1 MSNERHVD
9 PVREYRALVWRCVA
23 VVVLAVVRRHRG
35 GMKRWLPLLLLLT
48 AATDPA
54 PPILSAARIKADVR
68 TLSADDFH
76 GRGPT
81 QVGETVTLAFL
92 ETRFARL
99 GLKPGGDQRYR
110 QRVPMLRWTRERADF
125 ALDLGGTRR
134 TLTPGTEIAATSRI
148 VGTSQVQHAAIV
160 FVGYGVVEP
169 GLGYDPY
176 RGVDVRGKVVVA
188 LAGDPDVEAGRDLGF
203 GGRASSPA
211 TRTKLAEAQRRG
223 AAAFFQI
230 HDNFPSSYPW
240 LQLAKGDAVPGYAL
254 DTGPVPPAFG
264 VRGTLRNDIGVALLR
279 QGGLDYAAAKL
290 AAQKADFRAVALR
303 GAYLDASTTIA
314 LDRVASH
321 NIVGILPGTD
331 PAAGSVLYGAHWD
344 AYGENAFD
352 PPADRIR
359 NGAVDNGTGTATL
372 LEIARIF
379 AGAKR
384 PRRSVVFALWT
395 AEEKGLLGASWYA
408 DHPVLPLA
416 TTAAQFNLD
425 PHVVLGRTR
434 DLEVIGVGRTP
445 LEGDLARVAASQGL
459 RIVPEEN
466 TEAGWYYRSD
476 HYALAQ
482 KGVPG
487 VYFRAGRDLVD
498 GGASAGER
506 ERARYNATCYHQTCD
521 AFDARWDMTGAAQEG
536 SVAYALGREVATGR
550 RWPGW
555 NTTEPFAAERAKTQ
569 AERQP

>member
-1 MSNERHVD
+1 
-9 PVREYRALVWRCVA
+9 
-23 VVVLAVVRRHRG
+23 
-35 GMKRWLPLLLLLT
+35 MKRLLPLVLLLV

-54 PPILSAARIKADVR
+54 PPMLSAARIKTDVR
-68 TLSADDFH
+68 TLSADNFH

-81 QVGETVTLAFL
+81 QAGEAVTLAFL
-92 ETRFARL
+92 DARFKQL
-99 GLKPGGDQRYR
+99 GLKPGGDEGYR
-110 QRVPMLRWTRERADF
+110 QTVPMLRWTRDRASF
-125 ALDLGGTRR
+125 TLDLGGAKRA
-134 TLTPGTEIAATSRI
+134 LTPGTDVAASSRI
-148 VGTSQVQHAAIV
+148 VGNAGLDHAAIV

-169 GLGYDPY
+169 RLGYDPY

-188 LAGDPDVEAGRDLGF
+188 LAGDPDVEAARDLGF

-211 TRTKLAEAQRRG
+211 ARTKLAEAQKRG

-230 HDNFPSSYPW
+230 HDTFPSSYPW

-254 DTGPVPPAFG
+254 DTGSVPAAFG
-264 VRGTLRNDIGVALLR
+264 LRGTVRNDIGIALLK
-279 QGGLDYAAAKL
+279 QGGLDYAVAKL
-290 AAQKADFRAVALR
+290 AAQKADFAAVELS
-303 GAYLDASTTIA
+303 GAYLTASTTVS
-314 LDRVASH
+314 LDRVVSH

-359 NGAVDNGTGTATL
+359 NGAIDNGTGTATL
-372 LEIARIF
+372 LEIARTF
-379 AGAKR
+379 VSAKR
-384 PRRSVVFALWT
+384 PRRSIVFALWT

-416 TTAAQFNLD
+416 ITAAQFNLD

-434 DLEVIGVGRTP
+434 DLELIGVGRTP
-445 LEGDLARVAASQGL
+445 LEADLARVAAAQGL
-459 RIVPEEN
+459 KIVPEEN

-487 VYFRAGRDLVD
+487 VYFRAGRDLIS
-498 GGASAGER
+498 GGLVAGER
-506 ERARYNATCYHQTCD
+506 ERARYNAACYHQTCD
-521 AFDARWDMTGAAQEG
+521 EFDPRWDMTGAAQEG
-536 SVAYALGREVATGR
+536 SVAYALGREIATGR
-550 RWPGW
+550 SWPSW
-555 NTTEPFAAERAKTQ
+555 SAAEPFAAERAKSQ
-569 AERQP
+569 AARQP

>member
-1 MSNERHVD
+1 
-9 PVREYRALVWRCVA
+9 
-23 VVVLAVVRRHRG
+23 
-35 GMKRWLPLLLLLT
+35 MKRLLPLVLLLI

-81 QVGETVTLAFL
+81 QAGEAVTLAFL
-92 ETRFARL
+92 DARFKQL
-99 GLKPGGDQRYR
+99 GLKPGGDEGYR
-110 QRVPMLRWTRERADF
+110 QTVPMLRWTRDRASF
-125 ALDLGGTRR
+125 TLDLGGAKRA
-134 TLTPGTEIAATSRI
+134 LTPGTDVAASSRI
-148 VGTSQVQHAAIV
+148 VGNAGLDHAAIV

-169 GLGYDPY
+169 RLGYDPY
-176 RGVDVRGKVVVA
+176 HGVDVRGKVVVA

-211 TRTKLAEAQRRG
+211 ARTKLAEAQKRG

-230 HDNFPSSYPW
+230 HDTFPSSYPW

-254 DTGPVPPAFG
+254 DTGSVPAAFG
-264 VRGTLRNDIGVALLR
+264 LRGTVRNDIGVALLK
-279 QGGLDYAAAKL
+279 QGGLDYAVAKL
-290 AAQKADFRAVALR
+290 DAQKADFAAVELK
-303 GAYLDASTTIA
+303 GAYLIASTTVS
-314 LDRVASH
+314 LDRVVSH

-352 PPADRIR
+352 SPADRIR
-359 NGAVDNGTGTATL
+359 NGAIDNGTGTATL
-372 LEIARIF
+372 LEIARTF
-379 AGAKR
+379 VSAKR

-416 TTAAQFNLD
+416 ITAAQFNLD

-445 LEGDLARVAASQGL
+445 LETDLARVAAAQGL
-459 RIVPEEN
+459 KIVPEEN

-487 VYFRAGRDLVD
+487 VYFRAGRDLIS
-498 GGASAGER
+498 GGLVAGER
-506 ERARYNATCYHQTCD
+506 ERARYNAACYHQTCD
-521 AFDARWDMTGAAQEG
+521 EFDPRWDMTGAAQEG
-536 SVAYALGREVATGR
+536 SVAYALGREIATGR
-550 RWPGW
+550 SWPSW
-555 NTTEPFAAERAKTQ
+555 SAAEPFAAERAKSQ
-569 AERQP
+569 AARQP

>member
-1 MSNERHVD
+1 
-9 PVREYRALVWRCVA
+9 
-23 VVVLAVVRRHRG
+23 
-35 GMKRWLPLLLLLT
+35 MKRFLPFALLLT

-54 PPILSAARIKADVR
+54 APILSAARIKADVR

-81 QVGETVTLAFL
+81 QAGETVTLAFL
-92 ETRFARL
+92 DARFTQL
-99 GLKPGGDQRYR
+99 GLKPGGDQGYR
-110 QRVPMLRWTRERADF
+110 QTVPMLRWTRDRASF
-125 ALDLGGTRR
+125 ALDLGGAKRA
-134 TLTPGTEIAATSRI
+134 LTAGTEIAATSRI
-148 VGTSQVQHAAIV
+148 VGTSGLDRAAIV

-169 GLGYDPY
+169 RLGYDPY

-211 TRTKLAEAQRRG
+211 ARTKLAQAQKHG

-230 HDNFPSSYPW
+230 HDTFPSSYPW

-254 DTGPVPPAFG
+254 DTGSVPPAFG
-264 VRGTLRNDIGVALLR
+264 LRGTLRNDVGIALLK
-279 QGGLDYAAAKL
+279 QGGIEYAAAKL
-290 AAQKADFRAVALR
+290 AAQKADFGAVELK
-303 GAYLDASTTIA
+303 GAYLTASTTVS
-314 LDRVASH
+314 LDRVVSH

-359 NGAVDNGTGTATL
+359 NGAIDNGTGTATL
-372 LEIARIF
+372 LEIARTF
-379 AGAKR
+379 SGAKR

-408 DHPVLPLA
+408 DHPVLPLS

-434 DLEVIGVGRTP
+434 DLELIGVGRTP
-445 LEGDLARVAASQGL
+445 LEADLARVAAAQGL
-459 RIVPEEN
+459 KVVPEEN

-487 VYFRAGRDLVD
+487 VYFRAGRDLVN
-498 GGASAGER
+498 GGLVAGER
-506 ERARYNATCYHQTCD
+506 ERARYNAACYHQTCD
-521 AFDARWDMTGAAQEG
+521 EFDPRWDMTGAAQEG
-536 SVAYALGREVATGR
+536 SVAYALGREIATGR
-550 RWPGW
+550 SWPDW
-555 NTTEPFAAERAKTQ
+555 SATEPFGGERAKSK
-569 AERQP
+569 AARQP

>member
-1 MSNERHVD
+1 
-9 PVREYRALVWRCVA
+9 
-23 VVVLAVVRRHRG
+23 
-35 GMKRWLPLLLLLT
+35 MKLLLPLVLLLT

-81 QVGETVTLAFL
+81 QAGETVTLAFL
-92 ETRFARL
+92 DARFKQL
-99 GLKPGGDQRYR
+99 GLKPGGDEGYR
-110 QRVPMLRWTRERADF
+110 QTVPMLRWTRDRASF
-125 ALDLGGTRR
+125 TLDLGSAKRA
-134 TLTPGTEIAATSRI
+134 LTPGTDVAASSRI
-148 VGTSQVQHAAIV
+148 VGTAGLDHAAIV

-169 GLGYDPY
+169 RLGYDPY

-211 TRTKLAEAQRRG
+211 VRTKLAEAQKRG

-230 HDNFPSSYPW
+230 HDTFPSSYPW

-254 DTGPVPPAFG
+254 DTGSVPAAFG
-264 VRGTLRNDIGVALLR
+264 LRGTLRNDLGIALLK
-279 QGGLDYAAAKL
+279 QGGLDNAAAKL
-290 AAQKADFRAVALR
+290 AAQKADFGAVELK
-303 GAYLDASTTIA
+303 GAYLTASTTVS
-314 LDRVASH
+314 LDRVVSH

-359 NGAVDNGTGTATL
+359 NGAIDNGTGTATL
-372 LEIARIF
+372 LEIARTF
-379 AGAKR
+379 VSVKR

-408 DHPVLPLA
+408 EHPSLPLA
-416 TTAAQFNLD
+416 ITAAQFNLD
-425 PHVVLGRTR
+425 PHVVLGRTH
-434 DLEVIGVGRTP
+434 DLELIGVGRTP
-445 LEGDLARVAASQGL
+445 LETDLARVAAAQGL
-459 RIVPEEN
+459 KIVPEEN

-487 VYFRAGRDLVD
+487 VYFRAGRDLVN
-498 GGASAGER
+498 GGLVAGER
-506 ERARYNATCYHQTCD
+506 ERARYNAACYHQTCD
-521 AFDARWDMTGAAQEG
+521 EFDPRWDMTGAAQEG
-536 SVAYALGREVATGR
+536 SVAYELGREIATGR
-550 RWPGW
+550 SWPSW
-555 NTTEPFAAERAKTQ
+555 SAAEPFAAERAKSQ
-569 AERQP
+569 AARQP

>member
-1 MSNERHVD
+1 
-9 PVREYRALVWRCVA
+9 
-23 VVVLAVVRRHRG
+23 
-35 GMKRWLPLLLLLT
+35 MKRFLPFALLLT

-81 QVGETVTLAFL
+81 QAGETVTLAFL
-92 ETRFARL
+92 DARFKQL
-99 GLKPGGDQRYR
+99 GLKPGGDQGYR
-110 QRVPMLRWTRERADF
+110 QTVPMLRWTRDRASF
-125 ALDLGGTRR
+125 ALDLGGAKRA
-134 TLTPGTEIAATSRI
+134 LTAGTDIAATSRI
-148 VGTSQVQHAAIV
+148 VGTSGLDRAAIV

-169 GLGYDPY
+169 RLGYDPY

-203 GGRASSPA
+203 GGRASSSA
-211 TRTKLAEAQRRG
+211 ARTKLAEAQKHG

-230 HDNFPSSYPW
+230 HDTFPSSYPW

-254 DTGPVPPAFG
+254 DTGSVPPAFG
-264 VRGTLRNDIGVALLR
+264 LRGTLRNDVGIALLK
-279 QGGLDYAAAKL
+279 QGGIEYAAAKL
-290 AAQKADFRAVALR
+290 AAQKADFGAVELK
-303 GAYLDASTTIA
+303 GAYLTASTTVS
-314 LDRVASH
+314 LDRVVSH

-359 NGAVDNGTGTATL
+359 NGAIDNGTGTATL
-372 LEIARIF
+372 LEIARTF
-379 AGAKR
+379 SGSKR

-408 DHPVLPLA
+408 DHPVLPLS

-434 DLEVIGVGRTP
+434 DLELIGVGRTP
-445 LEGDLARVAASQGL
+445 LEADLARVAAAQGL
-459 RIVPEEN
+459 KIVPEEN

-476 HYALAQ
+476 HYAFAQ

-487 VYFRAGRDLVD
+487 VYFRAGRDLVN
-498 GGASAGER
+498 GGLVAGER
-506 ERARYNATCYHQTCD
+506 ERARYNAACYHQTCD
-521 AFDARWDMTGAAQEG
+521 EFDPRWDMTGAAQEG
-536 SVAYALGREVATGR
+536 SVAYALGRQIATGR
-550 RWPGW
+550 SWPDW
-555 NTTEPFAAERAKTQ
+555 SATEPFAGERAKSKS
-569 AERQP
+569 ARQP

>member
-1 MSNERHVD
+1 
-9 PVREYRALVWRCVA
+9 
-23 VVVLAVVRRHRG
+23 
-35 GMKRWLPLLLLLT
+35 MKRLLPLVLLLT

-81 QVGETVTLAFL
+81 QAGETVTLAFL
-92 ETRFARL
+92 DARFKQL
-99 GLKPGGDQRYR
+99 GLKPGGDEGYR
-110 QRVPMLRWTRERADF
+110 QTVPMLRWTRDRASF
-125 ALDLGGTRR
+125 TLDLGGAKRA
-134 TLTPGTEIAATSRI
+134 LTPGTDVAASSRI
-148 VGTSQVQHAAIV
+148 VGTAGLDHAAIV

-169 GLGYDPY
+169 RLGYDPY

-211 TRTKLAEAQRRG
+211 VRTKLAEAQKRG

-230 HDNFPSSYPW
+230 HDTFPSSYPW

-254 DTGPVPPAFG
+254 DTGSVPAAFG
-264 VRGTLRNDIGVALLR
+264 LRGTLRNDIGIALLK

-290 AAQKADFRAVALR
+290 AAQKADFGAVELK
-303 GAYLDASTTIA
+303 GAYLTASTTVS
-314 LDRVASH
+314 LDRVVSH

-359 NGAVDNGTGTATL
+359 NGAIDNGTGTATL
-372 LEIARIF
+372 LEIARTF
-379 AGAKR
+379 VNAKR
-384 PRRSVVFALWT
+384 PRRSVAFALWT

-408 DHPVLPLA
+408 EHPALPLA
-416 TTAAQFNLD
+416 ITAAQFNLD
-425 PHVVLGRTR
+425 PHVVLGRTH
-434 DLEVIGVGRTP
+434 DLELIGVGRTP
-445 LEGDLARVAASQGL
+445 LETDLARVAAAQGL
-459 RIVPEEN
+459 KIVPEEN

-487 VYFRAGRDLVD
+487 VYFRAGRDLVN
-498 GGASAGER
+498 GGLVAGER
-506 ERARYNATCYHQTCD
+506 ERARYNAACYHQTCD
-521 AFDARWDMTGAAQEG
+521 EFDPRWDMTGAAQEG
-536 SVAYALGREVATGR
+536 SVAYELGREIATGR
-550 RWPGW
+550 SWPSW
-555 NTTEPFAAERAKTQ
+555 SAAEPFAAERAKSQ
-569 AERQP
+569 AARQP

>member
-1 MSNERHVD
+1 
-9 PVREYRALVWRCVA
+9 
-23 VVVLAVVRRHRG
+23 
-35 GMKRWLPLLLLLT
+35 MKRLLPLVLLLT

-54 PPILSAARIKADVR
+54 PPILSAVRIKADVR

-81 QVGETVTLAFL
+81 QAGETVTLAFL
-92 ETRFARL
+92 DARFKQL
-99 GLKPGGDQRYR
+99 GLKPGGDEGYR
-110 QRVPMLRWTRERADF
+110 QTVPMLRWTRDRASF
-125 ALDLGGTRR
+125 TLDLGGAKRA
-134 TLTPGTEIAATSRI
+134 LTPGTDVAASSRI
-148 VGTSQVQHAAIV
+148 VGTAGLDHAAIV

-169 GLGYDPY
+169 RLGYDPY
-176 RGVDVRGKVVVA
+176 RGVDVRGKVIVA

-211 TRTKLAEAQRRG
+211 VRTKLAEAQKRG

-230 HDNFPSSYPW
+230 HDTFPSSYPW

-254 DTGPVPPAFG
+254 DTGSVPAAFG
-264 VRGTLRNDIGVALLR
+264 LRGTLRNDIGIALLK
-279 QGGLDYAAAKL
+279 QGGLDYAAEKL
-290 AAQKADFRAVALR
+290 AAQKADFGAVELK
-303 GAYLDASTTIA
+303 GAYLTASTTVS
-314 LDRVASH
+314 LDRVVSH

-359 NGAVDNGTGTATL
+359 NGAIDNGTGTATL
-372 LEIARIF
+372 LEIARTF
-379 AGAKR
+379 VNAKR
-384 PRRSVVFALWT
+384 PRRSVAFALWT

-408 DHPVLPLA
+408 EHPALPLA
-416 TTAAQFNLD
+416 ITAAQFNLD

-434 DLEVIGVGRTP
+434 DLELIGVGRTP
-445 LEGDLARVAASQGL
+445 LETDLARVAAAQGL
-459 RIVPEEN
+459 KIVPEEN

-487 VYFRAGRDLVD
+487 VYFRAGRDLVN
-498 GGASAGER
+498 GGHVAGER
-506 ERARYNATCYHQTCD
+506 ERARYNAACYHQTCD
-521 AFDARWDMTGAAQEG
+521 EFDPRWDMTGAAQEG
-536 SVAYALGREVATGR
+536 SVAYELGREIATGR
-550 RWPGW
+550 SWPSW
-555 NTTEPFAAERAKTQ
+555 SAAEPFAAERAKSQ
-569 AERQP
+569 AARQP

>member
-1 MSNERHVD
+1 MT
-9 PVREYRALVWRCVA
+9 
-23 VVVLAVVRRHRG
+23 
-35 GMKRWLPLLLLLT
+35 RWLPLLLLT
-48 AATDPA
+48 AATTASADPRA
-54 PPILSAARIKADVR
+54 PILSPARIKADVK

-81 QVGETVTLAFL
+81 QPGEAITLGFL
-92 ETRFARL
+92 EKRFAAL
-99 GLKPGGDQRYR
+99 GLRPAGDAGYR
-110 QRVPMLRWTRERADF
+110 QTVPLLRWTRETARFD
-125 ALDLGGTRR
+125 LSLGGKTQALR
-134 TLTPGTEIAATSRI
+134 PGVEIAASSRI
-148 VGTSQVQHAAIV
+148 VGTTTLDRAGVV

-169 GLGYDPY
+169 RLGYDPY

-211 TRTKLAEAQRRG
+211 ARTKLAEAQKHG

-230 HDNFPSSYPW
+230 HDTFPSSYPW
-240 LQLAKGDAVPGYAL
+240 LQLANSDAVPGYAL
-254 DTGPVPPAFG
+254 DTGSVPPAFG
-264 VRGTLRNDIGVALLR
+264 IRGTLRNDIGVALLR
-279 QGGLDYAAAKL
+279 QGGLDYAAAKR
-290 AAQKADFRAVALR
+290 AAQQADFRGIALQGVALSADVR
-303 GAYLDASTTIA
+303 TS
-314 LDRVASH
+314 LDRAVSH

-331 PAAGSVLYGAHWD
+331 PAAGSILYGAHWD

-372 LEIARIF
+372 LEIARAF
-379 AGAKR
+379 AAAPR
-384 PRRSVVFALWT
+384 LRRSVVFALWT

-408 DHPVLPLA
+408 DHPALPLA

-434 DLEVIGVGRTP
+434 DLELIGVGRTP
-445 LEGDLARVAASQGL
+445 LEQDLARVAAAQGL

-476 HYALAQ
+476 HYAFAQ

-487 VYFRAGRDLVD
+487 VYFRAGRDLVR
-498 GGASAGER
+498 GGAAAGER
-506 ERARYNATCYHQTCD
+506 ERARYNAECYHQTCD
-521 AFDARWDMTGAAQEG
+521 AFKPGWDMTGAAQEG
-536 SVAYALGREVATGR
+536 SVAYALGREIAAGAT
-550 RWPGW
+550 WPTW
-555 NTTEPFAAERAKTQ
+555 NASEPFAAERAKSD
-569 AERQP
+569 AARR

>member
-1 MSNERHVD
+1 
-9 PVREYRALVWRCVA
+9 
-23 VVVLAVVRRHRG
+23 
-35 GMKRWLPLLLLLT
+35 MKRLLPLVLLLT

-81 QVGETVTLAFL
+81 QAGETVTLAFL
-92 ETRFARL
+92 DARFKQL
-99 GLKPGGDQRYR
+99 GLKPGGDEGYR
-110 QRVPMLRWTRERADF
+110 QTVPMLRWTRDRASF
-125 ALDLGGTRR
+125 TLDLGGAKRA
-134 TLTPGTEIAATSRI
+134 LTPGTDVAASSRI
-148 VGTSQVQHAAIV
+148 VGAAGLDHAAIV

-169 GLGYDPY
+169 RLGYDPY

-211 TRTKLAEAQRRG
+211 VRTKLAEAQKRG

-230 HDNFPSSYPW
+230 HDTFPSSYPW

-254 DTGPVPPAFG
+254 DTGSVPAAFG
-264 VRGTLRNDIGVALLR
+264 LRGTVRNDIGIAMLK

-290 AAQKADFRAVALR
+290 AAQKADFGAVELK
-303 GAYLDASTTIA
+303 GAYLTASTTIS
-314 LDRVASH
+314 LDHVVSH
-321 NIVGILPGTD
+321 NIIGILPGTD

-352 PPADRIR
+352 PAADRIR
-359 NGAVDNGTGTATL
+359 NGAIDNGTGTATL
-372 LEIARIF
+372 LEIARTF
-379 AGAKR
+379 VSAKR

-416 TTAAQFNLD
+416 LTAAQFNLD

-434 DLEVIGVGRTP
+434 DLELIGVGRTP
-445 LEGDLARVAASQGL
+445 LETDLARVAAAQGL
-459 RIVPEEN
+459 KIVPEEN

-487 VYFRAGRDLVD
+487 VYFRAGRDLIN
-498 GGASAGER
+498 GGLVAGER
-506 ERARYNATCYHQTCD
+506 ERARYNAACYHQTCD
-521 AFDARWDMTGAAQEG
+521 EFDPRWDMTGAAQEG
-536 SVAYALGREVATGR
+536 SVAYGLGREIATGR
-550 RWPGW
+550 SWPSW
-555 NTTEPFAAERAKTQ
+555 SAAEPFAAERAKSR
-569 AERQP
+569 AARQP

>member
-1 MSNERHVD
+1 MI
-9 PVREYRALVWRCVA
+9 
-23 VVVLAVVRRHRG
+23 
-35 GMKRWLPLLLLLT
+35 RWLPLLLLT
-48 AATDPA
+48 AATTASADPRA
-54 PPILSAARIKADVR
+54 PILSPARIKADVK

-81 QVGETVTLAFL
+81 QPGEAVTLAFL
-92 ETRFARL
+92 EQRFAAL
-99 GLKPGGDQRYR
+99 GLRPAGDAGYR
-110 QRVPMLRWTRERADF
+110 QTVPLLRWTRETARF
-125 ALDLGGTRR
+125 DLSLSGKIQSLR
-134 TLTPGTEIAATSRI
+134 PGVEIAASSRI
-148 VGTSQVQHAAIV
+148 VGTTALDRAGVV

-169 GLGYDPY
+169 RLGYDPY

-211 TRTKLAEAQRRG
+211 ARTKLAEAQKHG

-230 HDNFPSSYPW
+230 HDTFPSSYPW
-240 LQLAKGDAVPGYAL
+240 LQLANSDAVPGYAL
-254 DTGPVPPAFG
+254 DTGSVPPAFG
-264 VRGTLRNDIGVALLR
+264 IRGTLRNDIGVALLR
-279 QGGLDYAAAKL
+279 QGGIDYAAAKG
-290 AAQKADFRAVALR
+290 AAQRADFR
-303 GAYLDASTTIA
+303 GIA
-314 LDRVASH
+314 LNGVAFSADVRTSLDRAVSH

-331 PAAGSVLYGAHWD
+331 PAAGSILYGAHWD

-372 LEIARIF
+372 LEIARAF
-379 AGAKR
+379 AGAPR
-384 PRRSVVFALWT
+384 LRRSVVFALWT

-408 DHPVLPLA
+408 DHPALPLA

-434 DLEVIGVGRTP
+434 DLELIGVGRTP
-445 LEGDLARVAASQGL
+445 LERDLARVAAAQGL

-476 HYALAQ
+476 HYAFAQ

-487 VYFRAGRDLVD
+487 VYFRAGRDLVR
-498 GGASAGER
+498 GGAATGER
-506 ERARYNATCYHQTCD
+506 ERARYNAECYHQTCD
-521 AFDARWDMTGAAQEG
+521 AFKPGWDMTGAAQEG
-536 SVAYALGREVATGR
+536 SVAYALGREIAAGST
-550 RWPGW
+550 WPTW
-555 NTTEPFAAERAKTQ
+555 NASEPFAAERAKSD
-569 AERQP
+569 AARH

>member
-1 MSNERHVD
+1 MI
-9 PVREYRALVWRCVA
+9 
-23 VVVLAVVRRHRG
+23 
-35 GMKRWLPLLLLLT
+35 RWLPLLLLT
-48 AATDPA
+48 AATTASADPRA
-54 PPILSAARIKADVR
+54 PILSPARIKADVK

-81 QVGETVTLAFL
+81 QPGEAVTLAFL
-92 ETRFARL
+92 EQRFAAL
-99 GLKPGGDQRYR
+99 GLRPAGDAGYR
-110 QRVPMLRWTRERADF
+110 QTVPLLRWTRET
-125 ALDLGGTRR
+125 ALSLSGKIQSLR
-134 TLTPGTEIAATSRI
+134 PGVEIAASSRI
-148 VGTSQVQHAAIV
+148 VGTTALDRAGVV

-169 GLGYDPY
+169 RLGYDPY

-211 TRTKLAEAQRRG
+211 ARTKLAEAQKHG

-230 HDNFPSSYPW
+230 HDTFPSSYPW
-240 LQLAKGDAVPGYAL
+240 LQLANSDAVPGYAL
-254 DTGPVPPAFG
+254 DTGSVPPAFG
-264 VRGTLRNDIGVALLR
+264 IRGTLRNDIGVALLR
-279 QGGLDYAAAKL
+279 QGGIDYAAAKG
-290 AAQKADFRAVALR
+290 AAQRADFR
-303 GAYLDASTTIA
+303 GIA
-314 LDRVASH
+314 LNGVAFSADVRTSLDRAVSH

-331 PAAGSVLYGAHWD
+331 PAAGSILYGAHWD

-372 LEIARIF
+372 LEIARAF
-379 AGAKR
+379 AGAPR
-384 PRRSVVFALWT
+384 LRRSVVFALWT

-408 DHPVLPLA
+408 DHPALPLA

-434 DLEVIGVGRTP
+434 DLELIGVGRTP
-445 LEGDLARVAASQGL
+445 LEQDLARVAAAQGL

-476 HYALAQ
+476 HYAFAQ

-487 VYFRAGRDLVD
+487 VYFRAGRDLVR
-498 GGASAGER
+498 GGAATGER
-506 ERARYNATCYHQTCD
+506 ERARYNAECYHQTCD
-521 AFDARWDMTGAAQEG
+521 AFKPGWDMTGAAQEG
-536 SVAYALGREVATGR
+536 SVAYALGREIAAGST
-550 RWPGW
+550 WPTW
-555 NTTEPFAAERAKTQ
+555 NASEPFAAERAKSD
-569 AERQP
+569 AARH